1 MDTTTATETGPA
13 KAVSDFSEQLAQT
26 AHSQRALVAEITSFA
41 KDETKRFFNLRM
53 DRTSTALEKLQSC
66 QGLSGLI
73 GVQQEWLR
81 DLMQDYADL
90 TQRNAS
96 ALRGITQTVVAQ
108 ASTAA
113 SETVD
118 RMHAQAQDNLHQG
131 AQMMAEAQDRID
143 DTIQNAGEQ
152 VNTYTQDTS
161 SNWQH

>member
-26 AHSQRALVAEITSFA
+26 AQSQRALVTEITSFA

-53 DRTSTALEKLQSC
+53 DRTSQALEKLQSC

>member
-26 AHSQRALVAEITSFA
+26 AQSQRALVTEITSFA

-53 DRTSTALEKLQSC
+53 DRTSQALEKLQSC

-81 DLMQDYADL
+81 DLMQDYAEL
-90 TQRNAS
+90 GQRNA
-96 ALRGITQTVVAQ
+96 AHIRGISQTVVAQ

-118 RMHAQAQDNLHQG
+118 RMHAHAQDSLQQG
-131 AQMMAEAQDRID
+131 AQMMAEANDRID
-143 DTIQNAGEQ
+143 HAVQNAGEQ
-152 VNTYTQDTS
+152 ATTFTQDANA
-161 SNWQH
+161 NWQH